1 MSFIN
6 SVTKYYLVV
15 IFILL
20 SINIFAQVEELNKSF
35 LVETDIN
42 LFNSALA
49 KQDTSEAIKIIY
61 SALERLQNEESGY
74 QKYFAYDTLAFL
86 LFKITDLKKAI
97 EVYKEAAIFFLSEK
111 NYNQTAQIYWD
122 ISFIYSKMFDA
133 VNANKYSKKILSIQN
148 LIDNPKLISSTYND
162 LGLIYWRLGELD
174 SAISNMHKS
183 IEIIKELD
191 DLPALAKRYN
201 NLGIIYWRKGDIEN
215 SYKYYSES
223 LNIREFLGDKKAVS
237 KVLNNLALIFQRLK
251 YYDLAESYIQR
262 AFAYSDSLDDQ
273 IGKSYSLRRLGN
285 LYLDMKK
292 FDKAESILIQSSV
305 ILYQI
310 DDKPSLVQL
319 FNLLGSIYEKKNKTE
334 LASYNFKKAVKMSL
348 EINDKFSMSLAYLN
362 LGSLLLK
369 NEITDSVFYYLDNS
383 LKLATHYGYKSIK
396 RDGFIKLA
404 EFYRLKN
411 DIAKENYFLKKYIAI
426 NDSLINQEIA
436 SSISE
441 LKTKNLIK
449 LSEERRMLLQK
460 ENDIQRTEI
469 DSRTNLLIITSI
481 LLILILILFSY
492 SIYLVSKKR
501 NLLKVINQKNSE
513 LQEANSAKDKL
524 FSIVAHDLKGP
535 FTSILGFSELIFEES
550 FNQNNSEI
558 KEYSTHLI
566 KNINRLVELINNLL
580 NWALIQQQKI
590 TVNKEEI
597 FAKDLIG
604 IVLNDV
610 ELNAELKGITFKKE
624 IDPKVKLNGDKEMLC
639 SAIRNI
645 LSNSI
650 KYSPKN
656 NIILISCSAFSDNVQ
671 LEIKDFGTGISK
683 ERISAVLE
691 NSNTESTL
699 GTNNEKG
706 TGIGLSICKEFIE
719 KHDGKLEIESDGK
732 TYTLFR
738 ILLPVN

>member
-273 IGKSYSLRRLGN
+273 IGKSYSLRRL
-285 LYLDMKK
+285 KK
-292 FDKAESILIQSSV
+292 KKKKKKKKKTTELILIQSSV